1 MILIKII
8 RTKSSNRLKQVSGL
22 KKTTFLW
29 LVVLLAVGLIVLT
42 SWRWW
47 PDGWGSSNKV
57 DFNTEIRPIFNSNC
71 SGCHGGV
78 KEQGNINLLYREKAI
93 AKGKSG
99 KPCIVP
105 GHPEQSELMV
115 RLRAHDPEDRMPLKA
130 PALSDEQI
138 QKIEQWIQEGAE
150 WETHWA
156 YVPPQ
161 MPEVPFVWSFWPENE
176 LDKFVYQSM
185 KSVGLSPSAEAEKA
199 TLLRRVTLDLT
210 GLSPTS
216 REYQDFLAD
225 NSSTAYE
232 KVVDRL
238 LASPRYGERWAAM
251 WLDLARYGDSKGY
264 QKDKHRDIWQYRDW
278 VIDTFNADMP
288 FNQFTIQ
295 QLAGDLLPNPTVD
308 QQIATGFHRNT
319 NTNDEG
325 GTDDEEFRVVA
336 VLDRVNTTMEVW
348 QATTMAC
355 VQCHSHPYDPFPH
368 KNYYQLMAFFNTS
381 ADKDD
386 NADSP
391 LLREVSSVQ
400 KRQAAKL
407 LPIVKQ
413 FKDTSSEN
421 YHSIKRQL
429 ELASQPSNTPV
440 MKEMQDSTRR
450 SFIFVRGNWMVHG
463 DEVFPNTPGILKTL
477 PKDYPQNRMGL
488 AKWIA
493 SRENPL
499 TARVIV
505 NRFWEQL
512 FGKGL
517 VETLEDFGTQG
528 AKPSHPEL
536 LDYLA
541 TSFISEDQ
549 WSMKKLL
556 RKIALSAT
564 YRQSAKVDEEA
575 LEKDPYNTYLARG
588 PKVRLTAEQV
598 RDQALSSA
606 GLLSDRMFGPSVM
619 PPQPD
624 GVWQVIRN
632 VMTWKEATDENR
644 YRRALYT
651 YWRKS
656 SPYPSSITFDA
667 PSRELCLSRRTRT
680 NTPLQALVTLND
692 PVYLEA
698 SQGLAWEMKKSA
710 GNDPY
715 DNIRYGYQLLTGKQP
730 DRQRLKLLTD
740 YYEQSIVH
748 YRKSHG
754 DVLKLVT
761 LPYPK
766 TPQLAALT
774 ATANVLLNLDEV
786 VTK

>member
-1 MILIKII
+1 MLTLLK
-8 RTKSSNRLKQVSGL
+8 RTTYFWSA
-22 KKTTFLW
+22 
-29 LVVLLAVGLIVLT
+29 VLLIISLIVLT
-42 SWRWW
+42 SWQWW
-47 PDGWGSSNKV
+47 PAGWMGTSRV
-57 DFNTEIRPIFNSNC
+57 DFNTEIRPILNNNC
-71 SGCHGGV
+71 SSCHGGV
-78 KEQGNINLLYREKAI
+78 KEQGGINLLYREKAVG
-93 AKGKSG
+93 KGKSG

-105 GHPEQSELMV
+105 GYPEKSELMA
-115 RLRAHDPEDRMPLKA
+115 RLRSHDPEDRMPLKA

-138 QKIEQWIQEGAE
+138 QKVEQWIKEGAD

-156 YVPPQ
+156 YVPPKNQ
-161 MPEVPFVWSFWPENE
+161 DVPFIWSFWPENDI
-176 LDKFVYQSM
+176 DKFTYQSM
-185 KSVGLSPSAEAEKA
+185 KMVGLSPSEEADKA
-199 TLLRRVTLDLT
+199 TLLRRVSLDLT
-210 GLSPTS
+210 GLPPTPK
-216 REYQDFLAD
+216 EYEDFLD
-225 NSSTAYE
+225 DSSGDAYE

-278 VIDTFNADMP
+278 VIDAFNSDMP
-288 FNQFTIQ
+288 FNQFTIE
-295 QLAGDLLPNPTVD
+295 QLAGDLLPHPTVD

-336 VLDRVNTTMEVW
+336 VLDRVSTTMEVW

-391 LLREVSSVQ
+391 LLSEVSSVQ

-407 LPIVKQ
+407 LPLIKQ
-413 FKDTSSEN
+413 YKDTSSQE
-421 YHSIKRQL
+421 YHSLKRRL
-429 ELASQPSNTPV
+429 ELVTTPSHTPV
-440 MKEMQDSTRR
+440 MREMVDSTRK
-450 SFIFVRGNWMVHG
+450 SFVFVRGNWMVHG
-463 DEVFPNTPGILKTL
+463 EEVSPNTPGILKTL
-477 PKDYPQNRMGL
+477 PKEFPKNRMGL

-493 SRENPL
+493 SPQNPL
-499 TARVIV
+499 TARVLV

-512 FGKGL
+512 FGRGI

-541 TSFISEDQ
+541 TRFTNEDA

-556 RKIALSAT
+556 REMVTSAT
-564 YRQSAKVDEEA
+564 YRQSAKVSDESQ
-575 LEKDPYNTYLARG
+575 EKDPYNTYLSRG

-598 RDQALSSA
+598 RDQALASA

-632 VMTWKEATDENR
+632 VMTWKAANDENR

-656 SPYPSSITFDA
+656 SPYPSFITFDA

-698 SQGLAWEMKKSA
+698 SQGLALQMKKVK
-710 GNDPY
+710 GEDLLGGL
-715 DNIRYGYQLLTGKQP
+715 RYGYQLLTGKEP
-730 DRQRLKLLTD
+730 NRQRLKLLTD
-740 YYEQSIVH
+740 YYEKSIEH
-748 YRKSHG
+748 YRKAPK
-754 DVLKLVT
+754 DVVKLLT
-761 LPYPK
+761 LPSTK
-766 TPQLAALT
+766 TAQLAALT

>member
-1 MILIKII
+1 M
-8 RTKSSNRLKQVSGL
+8 QHSGL
-22 KKTTFLW
+22 KRTTILW
-29 LVVLLAVGLIVLT
+29 AVILLVGGLTLFS
-42 SWRWW
+42 SWRWLPAEW
-47 PDGWGSSNKV
+47 KRSAQV

-78 KEQGNINLLYREKAI
+78 KEQGNINLLYREKALG
-93 AKGKSG
+93 KGKSG
-99 KPCIVP
+99 KLCIVP
-105 GHPEQSELMV
+105 GHPEKSELMV
-115 RLRAHDPEDRMPLKA
+115 RLRTHDPEDRMPLKA
-130 PALSDEQI
+130 PALSDIQI
-138 QKIEQWIQEGAE
+138 SKIEQWIREGAE

-156 YVPPQ
+156 YLVPQ
-161 MPEVPFVWSFWPENE
+161 KQEVPFVWSFWPKNE
-176 LDKFVYQSM
+176 LDKFVYKSM
-185 KSVGLSPSAEAEKA
+185 KSVGLSPSEEAEKA
-199 TLLRRVTLDLT
+199 TLLRRVSLDLV
-210 GLSPTS
+210 GISPTPD
-216 REYQDFLAD
+216 EYEAFLND
-225 NSSTAYE
+225 NSGDAYE

-238 LASPRYGERWAAM
+238 LASPRFGERWAAM
-251 WLDLARYGDSKGY
+251 WMDLARYGDSKGY
-264 QKDKHRDIWQYRDW
+264 QKDKHREIWQYRDW
-278 VIDTFNADMP
+278 VIDAFNSDMP
-288 FNQFTIQ
+288 FDQFTIE

-308 QQIATGFHRNT
+308 QKIATAFNRNT

-368 KNYYQLMAFFNTS
+368 KNYYELMAFFNTS

-386 NADSP
+386 DADSP
-391 LLREVSSVQ
+391 LLREVSSIQ
-400 KRQAAKL
+400 KRQEAEL
-407 LPIVKQ
+407 LPALKQ
-413 FKDTSSEN
+413 YKDTNSADYQN
-421 YHSIKRQL
+421 LKYR
-429 ELASQPSNTPV
+429 LARLRQPSSTPV
-440 MKEMQDSTRR
+440 MEEMKDSTRR
-450 SFIFVRGNWMVHG
+450 SFVFVRGNWMVHG
-463 DEVFPNTPGILKTL
+463 EEVYPNTPGILKTL
-477 PKDYPQNRMGL
+477 PKGYPKNRLGL
-488 AKWIA
+488 ARWIA
-493 SRENPL
+493 SPENPL
-499 TARVIV
+499 TSRVIV

-528 AKPSHPEL
+528 APPTHPEL

-541 TSFISEDQ
+541 TSFMTEDQ
-549 WSMKKLL
+549 WRVKKLL
-556 RKIALSAT
+556 RKMVLSAT
-564 YRQSAKVDEEA
+564 YRQSAQVNKQL

-598 RDQALSSA
+598 RDQALSAA
-606 GLLSDRMFGPSVM
+606 GLLSDRMYGPSVM

-632 VMTWKEATDENR
+632 VMTWKEAKDENR

-656 SPYPSSITFDA
+656 SPYPSLITFDA

-680 NTPLQALVTLND
+680 NTPLQALITLND

-698 SQGLAWEMKKSA
+698 SQGLAWQMKQHA
-710 GNDPY
+710 GDDPVES
-715 DNIRYGYQLLTGKQP
+715 IRYGYQLLTGKEP
-730 DRQRLKLLTD
+730 DRQRWKLLIN
-740 YYEQSIVH
+740 YYEESISH
-748 YRKSHG
+748 YRNSKK
-754 DVLKLVT
+754 DVLKLIT
-761 LPYPK
+761 LDYPK

>member
-1 MILIKII
+1 ML
-8 RTKSSNRLKQVSGL
+8 TLL
-22 KKTTFLW
+22 KKTTYLW
-29 LVVLLAVGLIVLT
+29 SAVLLIISLVVLT
-42 SWRWW
+42 SWQWW
-47 PDGWGSSNKV
+47 PAGWMGTSRI
-57 DFNTEIRPIFNSNC
+57 DFNTEIRPIFNNNC

-78 KEQGNINLLYREKAI
+78 KEQGGINLLYREKAVG
-93 AKGKSG
+93 KGKSG

-105 GHPEQSELMV
+105 GYPEKSELMA
-115 RLRAHDPEDRMPLKA
+115 RLRSHDPEDRMPLKA

-138 QKIEQWIQEGAE
+138 QKVEQWIKEGAD

-156 YVPPQ
+156 YVPPKNQ
-161 MPEVPFVWSFWPENE
+161 DVPFIWSFWLENDI
-176 LDKFVYQSM
+176 DKFTYQSM
-185 KSVGLSPSAEAEKA
+185 KTVGLSPSEEADKA
-199 TLLRRVTLDLT
+199 TLLRRVSLDLT
-210 GLSPTS
+210 GLPPTPK
-216 REYQDFLAD
+216 EYEEFLDD
-225 NSSTAYE
+225 NSGDAYE

-278 VIDTFNADMP
+278 VIDAFNSDMP
-288 FNQFTIQ
+288 FNQFTIE
-295 QLAGDLLPNPTVD
+295 QLAGDLLPHPTVD

-336 VLDRVNTTMEVW
+336 VLDRVSTTMEVW

-391 LLREVSSVQ
+391 LLSEVSSVQ

-407 LPIVKQ
+407 LPLIKQ
-413 FKDTSSEN
+413 YKDTSSQE
-421 YHSIKRQL
+421 YHSLKQRL
-429 ELASQPSNTPV
+429 ELVTKPSNTPV
-440 MKEMQDSTRR
+440 MREMVDSTRK
-450 SFIFVRGNWMVHG
+450 SFVFVRGNWMVHG
-463 DEVFPNTPGILKTL
+463 EEVSPNTPGILKTL
-477 PKDYPQNRMGL
+477 PKEFPSNRMGL

-493 SRENPL
+493 SSQNPL
-499 TARVIV
+499 TARVLV

-512 FGKGL
+512 FGRGI

-541 TSFISEDQ
+541 TRFIKEDD

-556 RKIALSAT
+556 REMVTSAT
-564 YRQSAKVDEEA
+564 YRQSAKVSEESLA
-575 LEKDPYNTYLARG
+575 KDPYNSYLSRG

-598 RDQALSSA
+598 RDQALASA

-632 VMTWKEATDENR
+632 VMTWKEANDENR

-656 SPYPSSITFDA
+656 SPYPSFITFDA

-698 SQGLAWEMKKSA
+698 SQGLALQMKKSK
-710 GNDPY
+710 GD
-715 DNIRYGYQLLTGKQP
+715 DLIGGLRYGYQLLTGKEP
-730 DRQRLKLLTD
+730 DRKRVKLLMDYYEKSITHYRQAPGDVDKLLTL
-740 YYEQSIVH
+740 S
-748 YRKSHG
+748 G
-754 DVLKLVT
+754 T
-761 LPYPK
+761 K